1 MLSCSGQADLNVMGN
16 PATPLPLQPW
26 PACDLA
32 GNETCQLRAHCRLL
46 GHQAHGL
53 LVLPC
58 LSCSQVGNGNCD
70 AGQQPVNRRQCNAT
84 PCEVTA
90 GGLNTSFTEWGLCS
104 ASCGSGFAARTAFC
118 RNPEGDL
125 ADLEMCSDYSGGS
138 RASLLDRLLSVRQV
152 PSLKGPWG
160 FLACETCPSNQLG
173 GPSLDFCICRNNS

>member
-1 MLSCSGQADLNVMGN
+1 MAYI
-16 PATPLPLQPW
+16 LP
-26 PACDLA
+26 
-32 GNETCQLRAHCRLL
+32 
-46 GHQAHGL
+46 
-53 LVLPC
+53 PC

-125 ADLEMCSDYSGGS
+125 ADLEMCSDYSGGC
-138 RASLLDRLLSVRQV
+138 RAPLPDRLLSVRQV
-152 PSLKGPWG
+152 ASLSAPWC
-160 FLACETCPSNQLG
+160 FRACDICPTKQLCG
-173 GPSLDFCICRNNS
+173 SPGRLGMCRDTSWRPMLTTLRA

>member
-1 MLSCSGQADLNVMGN
+1 M
-16 PATPLPLQPW
+16 
-26 PACDLA
+26 
-32 GNETCQLRAHCRLL
+32 
-46 GHQAHGL
+46 
-53 LVLPC
+53 LPC

-138 RASLLDRLLSVRQV
+138 CASLLDRLLSVRQV
-152 PSLKGPWG
+152 PSSSGPWG
-160 FLACETCPSNQLG
+160 FLACETCPSKQLCG
-173 GPSLDFCICRNNS
+173 SLGRLGMCTNNS